1 VARRH
6 LFKRTTEARE
16 ERFNTLPSCNGAVA
30 QDLLS
35 IEIICCGCATK
46 GEGRLVPLCTTLM
59 ERGEARG
66 TP

>member
-1 VARRH
+1 VARGH
-6 LFKRTTEARE
+6 LFKRTTEARQE
-16 ERFNTLPSCNGAVA
+16 CFNTLSSCSGAAA
-30 QDLLS
+30 QDFLS

-46 GEGRLVPLCTTLM
+46 GEGRLIPFCTTLM